1 MSNLIDGYINFIHI
15 LIPFNKQVIFSEHI
29 IIWSREVDRI
39 F

>member
-1 MSNLIDGYINFIHI
+1 MSNLIDEYINFINI
-15 LIPFNKQVIFSEHI
+15 LTPFDKQVIFSEHI